1 MAADAERG
9 GPIGLGRFDLT
20 GRRVLLTGASQGIG
34 RELARGMAECG
45 AWVYC
50 VARSEDKLASLVEEI
65 EASGGEAAYRAVSL
79 RGADE
84 IRATVA
90 AMVEEMGGID
100 VLVNNAADD
109 HDSSIEDTDPE
120 VFSRVLELNLTSCY
134 LLCREAGEA
143 LKADGGGKVINVASL
158 LGHVGVRDNVA
169 YVSSKSGLV
178 GLTRSLALEWAR
190 QGVQVNALCPGFFE
204 TEMTEHV
211 WGDEA
216 ANRWIIRRTPAGRWG
231 QPEDLVGATVFLAS
245 AASDFMTGASLIVDG
260 GYTAQ

>member
-1 MAADAERG
+1 MATESEQTLRG
-9 GPIGLGRFDLT
+9 LQRFSLE
-20 GRRVLLTGASQGIG
+20 GRRIMMTGASRGIG
-34 RELARGMAECG
+34 RELALGMAECG
-45 AWVYC
+45 GEVFC
-50 VARSEDKLASLVEEI
+50 VARSEDKLAALVEEI
-65 EASGGEAAYRAVSL
+65 EAAGGKAAYRAASL
-79 RGADE
+79 RGQEE
-84 IRATVA
+84 IAAAVA

-120 VFSRVLELNLTSCY
+120 TWSRVLELNLTSCF

-158 LGHVGVRDNVA
+158 LGHVGVRDNTA
-169 YVSSKSGLV
+169 YVSSKHGLI
-178 GLTRSLALEWAR
+178 GLTQALSLEWAR

-216 ANRWIIRRTPAGRWG
+216 ANRWIIRRTPIGRWG
-231 QPEDLVGATVFLAS
+231 QPEELVGAAVFLAS
-245 AASDFMTGASLIVDG
+245 PASDFVTGASLLVDG
-260 GYTAQ
+260 GFTAQ